1 MMSSVDDDGVLNR
14 QTVEYSFEMTSLNLL
29 IAATLRLCFR
39 FNHFERYIAMTS
51 LESMNIFYRHS
62 DEAAAEKN
70 QLKVYISFELFSS
83 A

>member
-14 QTVEYSFEMTSLNLL
+14 QTVECSVEMTSLNLL
-29 IAATLRLCFR
+29 IAALRLWFR
-39 FNHFERYIAMTS
+39 FNHFERYIEMTS
-51 LESMNIFYRHS
+51 LVSINIFYRHS